1 MRGPGKGNTNN
12 ANGRPKGTPNKT
24 TKEAKELL
32 EGILFGEIDNIKDA
46 LNEIRT
52 KDPARY
58 IDACSKLFVYVLPKK
73 TDLTTDDK
81 PISPTA
87 IVFKD
92 FTNE

>member
-24 TKEAKELL
+24 TKEAKLLL
-32 EGILFGEIDNIKDA
+32 ENILYGEIDRIKIA
-46 LNEIRT
+46 LNQLAE

-73 TDLTTDDK
+73 SDITSDDE
-81 PISPTA
+81 PILQNVIA
-87 IVFKD
+87 FKK
-92 FTNE
+92 FSNE